1 MKVFYNP
8 SYDGFVYF
16 DFSKNQIAFDTIICN
31 TGSLVDLIELH
42 AGLHIPVASDLERTL
57 DYFTAIKNYSKTN
70 PDHLFAKSF
79 ERDGINTAKEC
90 LKWRDA
96 MLLAG
101 WVPGNNDVSE
111 RMKTLAAIEQTFNS
125 PSFGEKL
132 LQITKAVKEGC
143 ALPEDLEII
152 TPFDYH
158 CFQPAEVELLK
169 AIGEDHVHVNSKLPA
184 NKNFLRKMSEV
195 LKDNKSDKLTL
206 EENDGSVELFE
217 FENTNDSLQYL
228 SQLPVDQ
235 YSVWINRDNRAFDS
249 WLSYLN
255 KPTCG
260 ASDKGV
266 SQISEL
272 PLIGLGI
279 FSRPLNLT
287 SLISWLSVPFSPL
300 SFKFRDDLINTI
312 VGEGGYFNEA
322 CRMLLDKAEDYD
334 KDKIKYFLTDI
345 TKPKEAISQNEKI
358 KKAAIVEYVA
368 ELSKWIFNKTQDEK
382 LNDAQMVQLQGAL
395 STCAAMKKILDIFDE
410 EEISFEDLILVFD
423 SLSTEI
429 ELEISQANK
438 GCQNL
443 IKSSANYAS
452 PAKST
457 IWCDFYNPDESGLTY
472 SFLSPAEREFLKA
485 RLWQED
491 KEREYIRL
499 NKYLPFV
506 YTEEK
511 LTLITVKKSG
521 TKDAVKEPLIIRL
534 EKNMGKDEEGK
545 DIIERYIK
553 HVSLS
558 DIPGVKIEELP
569 QINNRHQAVDGTITF
584 KRTDLVHFR
593 EVESF
598 SAISNLIDY
607 PFDYVFDKIINLQK
621 KGAAALSAVY
631 TTKGT
636 VAHAIIEELFN
647 PKHGGRPEDIA
658 NQIKN
663 NYEEVFSQKVLES
676 GGILLQSENLSETA
690 IFKEQMWECVKALLK
705 LIQENGFK
713 VIACEQKHEKVDL
726 PEFSNHKI
734 TFSGSIDMV
743 LEDSSGQPVIFDFKF
758 SPSEAKY
765 QDWIRENRSMQLA
778 LYRGLVFK
786 ATEKHAKAAAYVL
799 LPDVKVITADDLQ
812 GAIFKTYVD
821 INRTGNLLKEM
832 INSYAFRK
840 NQIMQ
845 GIIEDGEGV
854 EYPFINGKPVSPS
867 IDYADSA
874 EEQALVPMDMETHP
888 RNKTWNKKKN
898 KYSNYNTF
906 KAGK

>member
-16 DFSKNQIAFDTIICN
+16 DFSKTDIAFDTIVCN
-31 TGSLVDLIELH
+31 TRSLVDLIELH

-57 DYFTAIKNYSKTN
+57 DYYTAIKEYTRTN

-90 LKWRDA
+90 LKWRDS

-101 WVPGNNDVSE
+101 WVPGRKDSSQ
-111 RMKTLAAIEQTFNS
+111 RMKILSSIEKNFHS

-143 ALPEDLEII
+143 ALPENLEII
-152 TPFDYH
+152 TPFDFH

-169 AIGEDHVHVNSKLPA
+169 AIGEEHVHVNSELPSK
-184 NKNFLRKMSEV
+184 KNFLRKMSEV
-195 LKDNKSDKLTL
+195 LRENKSDKLSL
-206 EENDGSVELFE
+206 EENDGSVELLE

-228 SQLPVDQ
+228 SQLPADQ
-235 YSVWINRDNRAFDS
+235 YSVWINRDNRTFDS

-272 PLIGLGI
+272 PLIGLGL

-312 VGEGGYFNEA
+312 VGEGGYFNDA
-322 CRMLLDKAEDYD
+322 CRNLLEKAEDYD
-334 KDKIKYFLTDI
+334 KEKIKYFLPDI
-345 TKPKEAISQNEKI
+345 NKPEEAISQSEKI
-358 KKAAIVEYVA
+358 QKSAIAEYVS

-382 LNDAQMVQLQGAL
+382 LNEAQKAQLQGAL
-395 STCAAMKKILDIFDE
+395 STCTAMEKILEIFDD
-410 EEISFEDLILVFD
+410 EEIAFEELILVFD

-429 ELEISQANK
+429 EMEISQANK

-443 IKSSANYAS
+443 IKSSSNYAS

-457 IWCDFYNPDESGLTY
+457 IWCDFYNPEENGLTY
-472 SFLSPAEREFLKA
+472 SFLSPGERETLKSG
-485 RLWQED
+485 LWEED

-499 NKYLPFV
+499 NKYLPLA

-511 LTLITVKKSG
+511 LTFVTVKKCG

-534 EKNMGKDEEGK
+534 EKNMGQDENGR
-545 DIIERYIK
+545 DLIERYIR
-553 HVSLS
+553 HISIAE
-558 DIPGVKIEELP
+558 IPGVKTEKLP
-569 QINNRHQAVDGTITF
+569 QINNRHQAADGTITF

-607 PFDYVFDKIINLQK
+607 PFDYVFDKIISLRQ

-647 PKHGGRPEDIA
+647 PKHGGRPDDIA

-663 NYEEVFSQKVLES
+663 HYLDVFNQKVLES

-690 IFKEQMWECVKALLK
+690 IFKEQMGECVKALLK
-705 LIQENGFK
+705 LIQENGLK
-713 VIACEQKHEKVDL
+713 VVDCEQKHEKVDL
-726 PEFSNHKI
+726 PEFSKHKI

-743 LEDSSGQPVIFDFKF
+743 LEDSAGQPVIFDFKF

-765 QDWIRENRSMQLA
+765 QDWIKENRSMQLA
-778 LYRGLVFK
+778 LYKGLVFK
-786 ATEKHAKAAAYVL
+786 AREKHAKAAAYVL

-812 GAIFKTYVD
+812 GAIFKTNVD
-821 INRTGNLLKEM
+821 AYRSGNLLKEM
-832 INSYAFRK
+832 SNSYDFRK
-840 NQIMQ
+840 QQIMQ
-845 GIIEDGEGV
+845 GIIEDGEGL
-854 EYPFINGKPVSPS
+854 EYPFIDGKIVSPS
-867 IDYADSA
+867 IDYADSE
-874 EEQALVPMDMETHP
+874 EEQAFVPMDKETHS
-888 RNKTWNKKKN
+888 RNKTWNKTPN